1 MTTVIKK
8 ETPTFQHVTNL
19 THIHVENLEI
29 ARYCTCCI
37 SQADRISYANVVI
50 SARFAV
56 LSFKSNTNRSLMR

>member
-19 THIHVENLEI
+19 THMHVENLEI
-29 ARYCTCCI
+29 ARYCI